1 MKHESGQDKYA
12 ISSTEENTKNA
23 STTVGLD
30 EKNWNIPKNY
40 AMNID
45 AWKDILADTLKSTG
59 LIADKFSGEIT
70 IVINQGG
77 IRHIRKTEFFK

>member
-1 MKHESGQDKYA
+1 MKLENSQVKHT
-12 ISSTEENTKNA
+12 ISSTEE
-23 STTVGLD
+23 STGNSSTGGLD

>member
-1 MKHESGQDKYA
+1 MKHESGQGKFA
-12 ISSTEENTKNA
+12 ISSTEENTGNG
-23 STTVGLD
+23 STIGLD
-30 EKNWNIPKNY
+30 EKNWTTLKHY

-45 AWKDILADTLKSTG
+45 AWKDILADTLKRTG

-70 IVINQGG
+70 ITINQGG